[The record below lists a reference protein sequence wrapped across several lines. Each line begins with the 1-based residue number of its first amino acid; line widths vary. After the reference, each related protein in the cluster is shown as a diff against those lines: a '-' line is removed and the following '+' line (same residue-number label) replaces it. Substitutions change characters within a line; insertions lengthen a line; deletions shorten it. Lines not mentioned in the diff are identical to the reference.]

1 MATGGGGGA
10 GQPQGGGVS
19 CQVVV
24 GQQSLGSRSL
34 LVVAVTTDVATSWGG
49 GGGGGGEWVNKVVLG
64 EVRHHVVV
72 EAERGE
78 LWGGASA
85 GRVFLLRASVSTVS
99 ATGLKRVLLE
109 ENSEKGL

>member
-10 GQPQGGGVS
+10 GQPQGRGVS

-24 GQQSLGSRSL
+24 RQQSLRSRSW
-34 LVVAVTTDVATSWGG
+34 LVVAIATDAATSRGG
-49 GGGGGGEWVNKVVLG
+49 GGVGGGEGVDEVVLG
-64 EVRHHVVV
+64 EVWHHVVV
-72 EAERGE
+72 EAEGGE
-78 LWGGASA
+78 LWGWAGA

-109 ENSEKGL
+109 ENSEEGL